1 MSETEMEPTTV
12 PEQPAVS
19 EPVIGPAPEAGAD
32 KPRRRGRI
40 AKAAGA
46 VLLAGAV
53 VAGVGFTVVTVR
65 DADRDAGAPRWQFPK
80 SKATEQKAPAARGL
94 AGMLVPYGTDG
105 WLRGPDLGEFGA
117 DAQLSGAQATALR
130 KQSLKDLPRTLRKR
144 LEKEIDRQRITGMA
158 MRSYVSGEASL
169 YNEDGVFTMR
179 LVLARMDS
187 KTAVRNTARSQ
198 SAFLDALE
206 IFRAG
211 PKIEGHK
218 NASCF
223 LPPKDD
229 DSELDTMVCTAYV
242 GDVLVTATA
251 DGPKPLDTK
260 GAAELLRRQLD
271 RIQDT
276 GEAV

>member
-1 MSETEMEPTTV
+1 MSETEKEPTTA
-12 PEQPAVS
+12 PEQPTVPEAA
-19 EPVIGPAPEAGAD
+19 PAPEAGAV
-32 KPRRRGRI
+32 KRRRGRI
-40 AKAAGA
+40 ARAAGA

-80 SKATEQKAPAARGL
+80 TKATEQKAPPAQGL

-105 WLRGPDLGEFGA
+105 WLRGPDLGGFGA

-130 KQSLKDLPRTLRKR
+130 KESLKDLPRTLRKR
-144 LEKEIDRQRITGMA
+144 LEKEIDRQRVTGMA

-179 LVLARMDS
+179 LVLARMD

-211 PKIEGHK
+211 PKIKGHK